1 MTTSSVFCFRESGQV
16 LWNNEIKNTYSTDR
30 QNSTLKSE
38 HASSGAKARTP
49 RSKCLQLELEIW
61 LECTS
66 HTVLWGDTQDCAA
79 SRSCRHWHSWSTD
92 NIQSSKTFQISLCTS
107 LRSQSP
113 AVGHYHIAG
122 IAQTTAQRIWAISFL
137 SVVCPWST
145 EFCLLDFTSWSSDSY
160 SDTSCKKYPWQ
171 DRDQKVCCSSS
182 ILLQGETFD

>member
-38 HASSGAKARTP
+38 HASSGAKTRTP

-92 NIQSSKTFQISLCTS
+92 NIQSSKTFQISLYYFTQPKPSCGS
-107 LRSQSP
+107 LPHSWDSP
-113 AVGHYHIAG
+113 NNDPKDLGHFFPF
-122 IAQTTAQRIWAISFL
+122 SLL
-137 SVVCPWST
+137 SLIYWILSSG
-145 EFCLLDFTSWSSDSY
+145 FYLLIF
-160 SDTSCKKYPWQ
+160 
-171 DRDQKVCCSSS
+171 R
-182 ILLQGETFD
+182 